1 MTNIKKI
8 GLSALAGS
16 LVAVSANAGE
26 LSVNGGV
33 ELTYTDT
40 GGNTG
45 NEVTGNSYGANS
57 SITMSGSGDV
67 GFGTVSATRTINDSA
82 NGWGSSHQSL
92 DMGDMGILSFD
103 SSAGGLVGVTAN
115 DDLMPT
121 AYEEA
126 STGVSSKGVTGI
138 GSTNVIGYRN
148 TFGMFSVSAGYSQ
161 NGTQTAES
169 ASGGEADHG
178 SSEDIYV
185 SMGGLIDGLTIGA
198 GYATNGTVNKTDTS
212 KDTKEAVMNIVYSTG
227 PVSVGYRMAESNK
240 GTAGTASRTVEHM
253 AIAFNVNDNFKI
265 SYGAQDTEKEAIS
278 ATKAVTEEVTGISAA
293 YTSGAASIRINHSK
307 ADNDN
312 GVTGVDD
319 ETTEI
324 SLVLSF

>member
-1 MTNIKKI
+1 MTNMKKL

-16 LVAVSANAGE
+16 LVAFSANAAE

-33 ELTYTDT
+33 ELTYVDT

-57 SITMSGSGDV
+57 SVTLSGSGDV
-67 GFGTVSATRTINDSA
+67 GFGTVSMTRTLNDS
-82 NGWGSSHQSL
+82 NSGWGSSFQTL

-103 SSAGGLVGVTAN
+103 STAGALVGVTAN

-126 STGVSSKGVTGI
+126 STGVSSKGVTGV

-161 NGTQTAES
+161 KGTSTAES
-169 ASGGEADHG
+169 GSSGEASHG
-178 SSEDIYV
+178 STTDLYV
-185 SMGGLIDGLTIGA
+185 SVSPMDGFTIGA
-198 GYATNGTVNKTDTS
+198 GHSENTSTDTS
-212 KDTKEAVMNIVYSTG
+212 TTSTDTQEMVMNAVYSTG
-227 PVSVGYRMAESNK
+227 PVSIGYRLAESNK

-253 AIAFNVNDNFKI
+253 AVAFNVNDSFKV
-265 SYGAQDTEKEAIS
+265 SYGVQDTEKEAIS
-278 ATKAVTEEVTGISAA
+278 ATKAVTEEVTGLSAA
-293 YTSGAASIRINHSK
+293 YTSGAASVRVNHSK
-307 ADNDN
+307 SDNDN

-319 ETTEI
+319 ETTEV

>member
-16 LVAVSANAGE
+16 LVAFSANAAE

-33 ELTYTDT
+33 ELTYVDT
-40 GGNTG
+40 GGNKG

-57 SITMSGSGDV
+57 SVTLSGSGDV
-67 GFGTVSATRTINDSA
+67 GFGTVSMTRTLNDGNS
-82 NGWGSSHQSL
+82 GWGSSFQTL
-92 DMGDMGILSFD
+92 DMGDVGVFSFD
-103 SSAGGLVGVTAN
+103 STAGALVGITAN

-126 STGVSSKGVTGI
+126 STGVSTKGVTGV

-161 NGTQTAES
+161 NGTSQAES
-169 ASGGEADHG
+169 GSGGQANHG
-178 SSEDIYV
+178 STEDIYV
-185 SMGGLIDGLTIGA
+185 SMNNVIEGLSVGA
-198 GYATNGTVNKTDTS
+198 GFASNSSVNTSTTS
-212 KDTKEAVMNIVYSTG
+212 KDTKENVVNVVYSTG
-227 PVSVGYRMAESNK
+227 PVSVGYRMFESNK
-240 GTAGTASRTVEHM
+240 GTAATASRSGDHM
-253 AIAFNVNDNFKI
+253 AIAFNVNDSFKI
-265 SYGAQDTEKEAIS
+265 SYAVQDTTKDGIS
-278 ATKAVTEEVTGISAA
+278 ATAEVTEDVTGISAA
-293 YTSGAASIRINHSK
+293 YTSGAASVRVNHSK

-312 GVTGVDD
+312 GVVGTDD

>member
-1 MTNIKKI
+1 MTNMKKL

-16 LVAVSANAGE
+16 LVAFSANAAE
-26 LSVNGGV
+26 LSVSGGV
-33 ELTYTDT
+33 ELTYVDT
-40 GGNTG
+40 GGNRG

-57 SITMSGSGDV
+57 SMTLTGSGDV
-67 GFGTVSATRTINDSA
+67 GFGTVSMTRAINDA
-82 NGWGSSHQSL
+82 NSGWGSSFQTL

-103 SSAGGLVGVTAN
+103 STAGGLVGITAN

-126 STGVSSKGVTGI
+126 STGVSSKGVTGV

-169 ASGGEADHG
+169 ASSGAGTAGGSTD
-178 SSEDIYV
+178 DIYV
-185 SMGGLIDGLTIGA
+185 SMAVMDGLTIGA
-198 GYATNGTVNKTDTS
+198 GSATNNSTNVSATS
-212 KDTKEAVMNIVYSTG
+212 TKTKESVANIVYSTG
-227 PVSVGYRMAESNK
+227 PVSVGFRAGESNK

-253 AIAFNVNDNFKI
+253 AIAFNVNDNFAI
-265 SYGAQDTEKEAIS
+265 SYAEQDTEVEAIS
-278 ATKAVTEEVTGISAA
+278 STAAVTEAVKGISAA
-293 YTSGAASIRINHSK
+293 YTAGAASVRINHSTS
-307 ADNDN
+307 DNDN
-312 GVTGVDD
+312 GVTGTDD

>member
-1 MTNIKKI
+1 MKKL

-16 LVAVSANAGE
+16 LVAFSANAAE

-57 SITMSGSGDV
+57 SITMTGSGDV
-67 GFGTVSATRTINDSA
+67 GFGTVSMTRTINDSA
-82 NGWGSSHQSL
+82 NGWGSSFQTL

-103 SSAGGLVGVTAN
+103 SSAGALVGVTAN

-121 AYEEA
+121 AYEEV
-126 STGVSSKGVTGI
+126 STGVSGKGITGV

-169 ASGGEADHG
+169 ASSGEASHA
-178 SSEDIYV
+178 SNEDIYV
-185 SMGGLIDGLTIGA
+185 SVTPMDGLTIGA
-198 GYATNGTVNKTDTS
+198 GHATLGGANTS
-212 KDTKEAVMNIVYSTG
+212 TTSEETQHSVANIVYSTG
-227 PVSVGYRMAESNK
+227 PVSIGYRQFENNN
-240 GTAGTASRTVEHM
+240 GTAGTTSRVGDHYSV
-253 AIAFNVNDNFKI
+253 AFNVNDNFAI
-265 SYGAQDTEKEAIS
+265 SYGVQDTEKEAIS
-278 ATKAVTEEVTGISAA
+278 STAGVTEEVTGISAA
-293 YTSGAASIRINHSK
+293 YTAGAASVRVNHSK

-312 GVTGVDD
+312 GVSGVDD
-319 ETTEI
+319 ETTEV